1 MFRGIVSCLANE
13 KYSFIL
19 EKVACVHAAAR
30 CPIATLEDNGIMTPQ
45 AIAIFEAA
53 RNELMLFGA
62 FWFLVGAID
71 DVCID
76 LIWAGTCVYRRFR
89 PPSALARQELPVHDH
104 SGRMAVFVPA
114 WAESAVIGT
123 MLENCLNSWK
133 DSPCRYRIYV
143 GCYPNDPASL
153 STIMQVAKHA
163 PNIRPVLLHHDG
175 PTTKAD
181 CLNELW
187 KAMIE
192 EETAEEFKVK
202 AIVLHD
208 AEDAVHPEELAIF
221 DQLIGAF
228 AAVQL
233 PVIPVRTPGSVW
245 VSGHYCDEFAESH
258 GKTMIVREVLGAALP
273 LAGVGCAIER
283 SVLGRIAAQ
292 AGNKPFDESSLT
304 EDYELGLRI
313 GAAGGR
319 TTMARWT
326 GRNGRLVGTRSCFPE
341 TLPAAIRQ
349 KGRWLTGIAFA
360 GWDRL
365 GWQRGIA
372 QKWMLLH
379 DRRSIF
385 AAFVMLTAYMG
396 LASLLVELCF
406 TTANMLPVAPMP
418 PMLANILLVNAMFLF
433 WRLGVRAAFVA
444 SIYGPAEALLSIPR
458 VVIAN
463 LIAILSA
470 RRAFKTYLRHCFG
483 APLQWD
489 KTDHSIVP
497 VARAGLD

>member
-1 MFRGIVSCLANE
+1 MN
-13 KYSFIL
+13 
-19 EKVACVHAAAR
+19 
-30 CPIATLEDNGIMTPQ
+30 PQ
-45 AIAIFEAA
+45 AIAIMETA
-53 RNELMLFGA
+53 RNELMFFGA
-62 FWFLVGAID
+62 FWFLIGAID
-71 DVCID
+71 DFCID
-76 LIWAGTCVYRRFR
+76 LIWASTCLYKRFKG
-89 PPSALARQELPVHDH
+89 PYTFPAPNSPVEGHH
-104 SGRMAVFVPA
+104 GPMAVFVPA

-133 DSPCRYRIYV
+133 DSRCGYHIYV

-153 STIMQVAKHA
+153 SAIMRVAKNA
-163 PNIRPVLLHHDG
+163 PNIRPVLLDHVG

-181 CLNELW
+181 CLNGLW
-187 KAMIE
+187 KAMVDDEI
-192 EETAEEFKVK
+192 AEGFIVK
-202 AIVLHD
+202 AIILHD

-221 DQLIGAF
+221 DQLIGVY

-258 GKTMIVREVLGAALP
+258 GKTMMVREAIGAALP
-273 LAGVGCAIER
+273 LAGVGCAIGR
-283 SVLGRIAAQ
+283 SVLGAIAAQ
-292 AGNKPFDESSLT
+292 ADNKPFDESSLT

-319 TTMARWT
+319 TTMARWS
-326 GRNGRLVGTRSCFPE
+326 GRDGKLVGTRSCFPE
-341 TLPAAIRQ
+341 TLAAAIRQ

-365 GWQRGIA
+365 GWQRGMA

-385 AAFVMLTAYMG
+385 AAFVIFTAYLG
-396 LASLLVELCF
+396 ILSLLIEFWFESAIL
-406 TTANMLPVAPMP
+406 TSIAPLP
-418 PMLANILLVNAMFLF
+418 PMLANLLLANAMFLF

-444 SIYGPAEALLSIPR
+444 SIYGPTEAMLSIPR

-470 RRAFKTYLRHCFG
+470 QRAFQTYLRHCFG
-483 APLQWD
+483 APLRWD

-497 VARAGLD
+497 VASLGLD